1 MLVLQLQHHQRGW
14 MHASWGR
21 VTEERELTRL
31 AWNSLAVLLTSNTL
45 SLETRFH
52 AQTEPKPIRTNN
64 CTPCTT
70 LQCSACLPP
79 LHLHA
84 RGCRVQRSSDP
95 HGEKGPSSL
104 ALREILK

>member
-1 MLVLQLQHHQRGW
+1 MGR
-14 MHASWGR
+14 R

-31 AWNSLAVLLTSNTL
+31 AWNSLAVLLTSNSL
-45 SLETRFH
+45 SLETRFHH

-84 RGCRVQRSSDP
+84 AASCREAAIRMEKRVQVP
-95 HGEKGPSSL
+95 
-104 ALREILK
+104 LRCVKY